1 MRRDL
6 RILAPLAAL
15 AATLALGACV
25 GPPDEPAAPFTRAAL
40 EAQALPVCNAEDL
53 AAIDAYAPVLDD
65 AAEVVG
71 LSMGEPLCRCGV
83 DVLGVPGSGPMVPRM
98 LQPAGQSPPADS
110 PPKVTGFV
118 PAGVVQDPT
127 PQPARPGQPDS
138 SSLAPA
144 PPTPTTSSDKS

>member
-6 RILAPLAAL
+6 RIPAPLAAL
-15 AATLALGACV
+15 AAALALGACV
-25 GPPDEPAAPFTRAAL
+25 GPPDDPAAAFTRAAI

-53 AAIDAYAPVLDD
+53 AAVDAYAPVLDD
-65 AAEVVG
+65 AQEVVG
-71 LSMGEPLCRCGV
+71 LWMGEPLCRCAV
-83 DVLGVPGSGPMVPRM
+83 EVLGDLGGRPTVPRM
-98 LQPAGQSPPADS
+98 LQPAGQSPPSDP

-118 PAGVVQDPT
+118 PAGLVQDPT

-144 PPTPTTSSDKS
+144 PPTPTTSTEKN